1 MVCKDIGNYF
11 KIKMNFLR
19 QGVISS
25 CVRRKTMDDISALIK
40 EAKPLYFARK
50 KRNNR
55 IKAALCSLLLL
66 LGIGSFYPKSE
77 GYTMSYD
84 YYLFGTEFSVSENSS
99 VIEEMGLPVDEY
111 GLLMVG

>member
-1 MVCKDIGNYF
+1 
-11 KIKMNFLR
+11 
-19 QGVISS
+19 
-25 CVRRKTMDDISALIK
+25 MDDISALIK

-55 IKAALCSLLLL
+55 IKAALCSLVLL

-84 YYLFGTEFSVSENSS
+84 YYLFGTEFSVSENYEQGHRRGRHDIHSPDTQTHRRQNRRADLRRC
-99 VIEEMGLPVDEY
+99 VVQ
-111 GLLMVG
+111 

>member
-1 MVCKDIGNYF
+1 MV
-11 KIKMNFLR
+11 
-19 QGVISS
+19 
-25 CVRRKTMDDISALIK
+25 
-40 EAKPLYFARK
+40 
-50 KRNNR
+50 
-55 IKAALCSLLLL
+55 LL

>member
-1 MVCKDIGNYF
+1 
-11 KIKMNFLR
+11 
-19 QGVISS
+19 
-25 CVRRKTMDDISALIK
+25 MDDISALIK
-40 EAKPLYFARK
+40 EAKPLYFARR

-55 IKAALCSLLLL
+55 IKAALCSQVLL

>member
-1 MVCKDIGNYF
+1 
-11 KIKMNFLR
+11 
-19 QGVISS
+19 
-25 CVRRKTMDDISALIK
+25 MDDISALIK

-55 IKAALCSLLLL
+55 IKAALCSLVLL

-84 YYLFGTEFSVSENSS
+84 YYLFGTEFRSARIRPSLKKWGFRLTNTVC
-99 VIEEMGLPVDEY
+99 
-111 GLLMVG
+111 